1 MLELYVCTAY
11 KTVEQGLLAYKRLAR
26 GQKKKKKNIS
36 DCNLYNTDKGFGVV
50 YKRLPLSQNVELKR
64 SKQTGTNWP
73 EEATEIVILILDN
86 KKYVTYITN
95 NEIQICSEK

>member
-1 MLELYVCTAY
+1 MFVLPIKQWNRDYWPIKDLPGDK
-11 KTVEQGLLAYKRLAR
+11 KTKR
-26 GQKKKKKNIS
+26 KNIS

-50 YKRLPLSQNVELKR
+50 YKRLSLSQNVELKR

-95 NEIQICSEK
+95 NEIQICSTK